1 MQDRFEHFS
10 KVLMNAEPDDI
21 VTSYDICCEDAAQ
34 LYDFTEGATN
44 VYRTKNYIVKQRI
57 AFSEGRLGVTTVSN
71 DVFYE
76 RTPERDEEY
85 EDFFD
90 ERIDIDGRRVPAMG
104 YIRKY
109 VK

>member
-1 MQDRFEHFS
+1 MQDKLKHFF
-10 KVLMNAEPDDI
+10 NALIDAAPEDI
-21 VTSYDICCEDAAQ
+21 VISPESDGCESF
-34 LYDFTEGATN
+34 DFLDDATN

-57 AFSEGRLGVTTVSN
+57 VFSESRLGVTTVSN

-85 EDFFD
+85 EEAFADLL
-90 ERIDIDGRRVPAMG
+90 DIDGRRVPAMG
-104 YIRKY
+104 SIRKY

>member
-1 MQDRFEHFS
+1 MQDRFEHFF

-76 RTPERDEEY
+76 RTPERDGKY
-85 EDFFD
+85 EDLFGD
-90 ERIDIDGRRVPAMG
+90 RLETDGRRVPAMG
-104 YIRKY
+104 YIRRY

>member
-1 MQDRFEHFS
+1 MQDRFEHFF

-21 VTSYDICCEDAAQ
+21 VTSEDFGCEDTERPF
-34 LYDFTEGATN
+34 DFTEGATN

-57 AFSEGRLGVTTVSN
+57 VFSEGRLGVTTVSN

-76 RTPERDEEY
+76 RTTERDEEY

-90 ERIDIDGRRVPAMG
+90 GRIDIDGRRVSAMG

-109 VK
+109 AK

>member
-1 MQDRFEHFS
+1 MQDRFEHFF

-21 VTSYDICCEDAAQ
+21 VTSEDFGCEDTERPF
-34 LYDFTEGATN
+34 DFTEGATN
-44 VYRTKNYIVKQRI
+44 VYRTQNYIVKQRI

>member
-1 MQDRFEHFS
+1 MQDRFEHFF

-90 ERIDIDGRRVPAMG
+90 GRIDIDGRRVPAMV

-109 VK
+109 LK

>member
-1 MQDRFEHFS
+1 MQDRFEHFF

-21 VTSYDICCEDAAQ
+21 VTSEDFGCEDTERPF
-34 LYDFTEGATN
+34 DFTEGATN
-44 VYRTKNYIVKQRI
+44 VYRIKNYIVKQRI